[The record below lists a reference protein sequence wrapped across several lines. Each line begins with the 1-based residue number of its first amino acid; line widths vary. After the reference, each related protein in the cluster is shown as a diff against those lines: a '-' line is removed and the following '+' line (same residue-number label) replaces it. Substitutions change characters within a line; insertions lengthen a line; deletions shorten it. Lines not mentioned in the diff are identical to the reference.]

1 MADVTLNL
9 IYKDN
14 GAKASIDSLYNEL
27 LKMEQ
32 RQWKINLGQIDTRYI
47 SQIEDAAKR
56 FQNAYAMLSAPNGSG
71 LGRTKATF
79 TELEQLIDHL
89 NTKIQSNRLKLLD
102 AFIGGDKGTVDE
114 YEKKIK
120 DLNSDLDRVQK
131 AFDRISTSTAV
142 SEFLKLKDSIV
153 EMQKS
158 LYATPEE
165 LQKISSTNA
174 HDAAQAF
181 YESLFGSHA
190 TFDEVQ
196 QIRETNARR
205 SAEAMYR
212 ALFDKIIAQEEAKKS
227 AEELS
232 KKSAEEFQERISVA
246 NNNIAQGYHQ
256 TWRGIQQTVT
266 GAINTMTAVYNTWK
280 SVAEAPLNLT
290 GVSTFAS
297 MIESMEGS
305 LLLNQI
311 SSNIQQGFSA
321 GLERFDILQTFP
333 NVMKSI
339 GYSSAESSDAMDR
352 LYQSVLGLPTAFS
365 DIVDSAKYFAL
376 VLDDLDKATDLAI
389 AANNAFVASGAN
401 SQQIS
406 AGMRQLQYLIDGTK
420 LRSTQWY
427 SLIRS
432 MPIALREVGKAM
444 GYVDF
449 PSFTADLMANKIATE
464 DLIDTLIDVGLNSE
478 KIGNIID
485 VMKSRVTAAMDNVRN
500 AAARMGDTLL
510 TALDTALRQS
520 GGKGIAE
527 NIKGVSSIIDHIAEV
542 GAQWISENGDKLQA
556 LIDKFMKIDWAS
568 IVPKLFDGLTEFAS
582 NGLDNINKFLDRIP
596 GILTTVR
603 QTFNDLENNPF
614 VKFLMG
620 SGSIVSGLTQTG
632 AGIANIVAGA
642 KLTAAGKTLLSGLG
656 ATSNATLL
664 GTVFGGAS
672 SFLAPLAL
680 IASTVVSILEVV
692 KMIKSEDEQNEKFVE
707 SKETGMVVRD
717 AIREY
722 VSQINSNAHNRTGEQ
737 IYNINSLR
745 DFLYS
750 STGGKLNL
758 PMLDMDSSDEQFRS
772 ALKIAYEYY
781 KKYYFSPTTN
791 LGKTLQQ
798 RALDDILSSETDGF
812 QSSAMALY
820 EDMMKLWERFDNAA
834 VGYTDRLSKIDT
846 NRARIQSM
854 IEELTKKGVAW
865 EIRTTSNFMGIYGD
879 SKGKEGKYLSEK
891 VKESFGGLFRNTT
904 SDFAKVQEEL
914 TPKIKTLNSE
924 MTKAIESYDMPE
936 ADKAKLYEA
945 WANAISGIDPENEQ
959 SIAQLETMIKEG
971 PNKLINTYLIPLMKS
986 NEALNANKQALY
998 EARLEALGLAG
1009 EDLDAQAE
1017 EIEKKMAEDPLLN
1030 GLMNSLVKM
1039 SNDFSKMYLPT
1050 INKGLITFGNDV
1062 KKSIQHLI
1070 DSINSWSFVAHPKIT
1085 VSPVRTSVYNKY
1097 LLGQGQ
1103 YSASGGFMYPK
1114 GTDTIPAMLTPGEYV
1129 QRRAA
1134 VEHFGRM
1141 FMDRINALDLRGAL
1155 RSLYGSYAN
1164 PYATGGFVR
1173 SDNRSYRDNHAVVN
1187 QVFNSGNASTGFR
1200 RASRF
1205 VRALG

>member
-9 IYKDN
+9 IYNDN

-79 TELEQLIDHL
+79 NELEQLIDHL
-89 NTKIQSNRLKLLD
+89 NTKIQSNRLKMLD
-102 AFIGGDKGTVDE
+102 AFIGGDKGAFDD
-114 YEKKIK
+114 YGKKIK
-120 DLNSDLDRVQK
+120 ELNSDLDRVQK

-158 LYATPEE
+158 LYASPEE

-181 YESLFGSHA
+181 YENLFGSHA

-212 ALFDKIIAQEEAKKS
+212 ALFDKIIAQEEAKKY

-444 GYVDF
+444 GYIDF
-449 PSFTADLMANKIATE
+449 PSFTADLMANKIATD
-464 DLIDTLIDVGLNSE
+464 DLIDALIDVGLHSE
-478 KIGNIID
+478 KIGTIID
-485 VMKSRVTAAMDNVRN
+485 VMKTRVTAAMDNVRN

-556 LIDKFMKIDWAS
+556 LIDKFMKIDWES
-568 IVPKLFDGLTEFAS
+568 IVPKLFDGLTEFADK
-582 NGLDNINKFLDRIP
+582 GLDNINKFLDRIP
-596 GILTTVR
+596 EILTTVR
-603 QTFNDLENNPF
+603 QTFNDLENSPL
-614 VKFLMG
+614 VKFLTG
-620 SGSIVSGLTQTG
+620 SGSILGGITQTG

-642 KLTAAGKTLLSGLG
+642 KLTSAGNAILSGLG
-656 ATSNATLL
+656 TSSNATLL
-664 GTVFGGAS
+664 GTISGG
-672 SFLAPLAL
+672 SFWTVAKAGLPAI
-680 IASTVVSILEVV
+680 IAAGIMIADKNRLDENESKRQAYLNSPEGQRE
-692 KMIKSEDEQNEKFVE
+692 IKSLRAEGRTYALGVLGGDISQLDKFNNIIDILNERRGESLPHVTFDDYGEYLDLLNNYLEGEFKASEISATWVKRYMQGILDAEVE
-707 SKETGMVVRD
+707 S
-717 AIREY
+717 
-722 VSQINSNAHNRTGEQ
+722 
-737 IYNINSLR
+737 
-745 DFLYS
+745 
-750 STGGKLNL
+750 
-758 PMLDMDSSDEQFRS
+758 
-772 ALKIAYEYY
+772 
-781 KKYYFSPTTN
+781 
-791 LGKTLQQ
+791 
-798 RALDDILSSETDGF
+798 ILSSDIPENI
-812 QSSAMALY
+812 Y
-820 EDMMKLWERFDNAA
+820 NAW
-834 VGYTDRLSKIDT
+834 SKI
-846 NRARIQSM
+846 AEQ
-854 IEELTKKGVAW
+854 IEEKLESVGRRSARVQSKLSELQEETLKWSDVTVS
-865 EIRTTSNFMGIYGD
+865 EMSGIYGGKD
-879 SKGKEGKYLSEK
+879 GKGGKYFSEK
-891 VKESFGGLFRNTT
+891 IEESFGGLYRNTLGDYLET
-904 SDFAKVQEEL
+904 QENAGEL
-914 TPKIKTLNSE
+914 INSVNQQIVD
-924 MTKAIESYDMPE
+924 AINNLPE
-936 ADKAKLYEA
+936 GERSAVFEA
-945 WANAISGIDPENEQ
+945 WSDYLGTIDLGSEE
-959 SIAQLETMIKEG
+959 SLAQLETMLSEG
-971 PNKLINTYLIPLMKS
+971 GDKIVKTFLIPQASLDEVRNKN
-986 NEALNANKQALY
+986 NEAIKSLREDALI
-998 EARLEALGLAG
+998 AAG
-1009 EDLDAQAE
+1009 EDLDAEENAIIEEAE
-1017 EIEKKMAEDPLLN
+1017 KNNAFQVLGEKLIDWSASLNEDVLPEIIHQLSIFKNSTESQIRAMVN
-1030 GLMNSLVKM
+1030 HINSLR
-1039 SNDFSKMYLPT
+1039 FYIHP
-1050 INKGLITFGNDV
+1050 
-1062 KKSIQHLI
+1062 SISVRNL
-1070 DSINSWSFVAHPKIT
+1070 ST
-1085 VSPVRTSVYNKY
+1085 VVPQTEPYAN
-1097 LLGQGQ
+1097 
-1103 YSASGGFMYPK
+1103 GGFAPM